1 MKNSKRELEYAKA
14 HFNEV
19 HHTTINPEG
28 PGVVR
33 VHLIPP
39 VITGEEIGPSIAII
53 NGQDIIP
60 IGPAWSILL
69 TEFIEEVNVYDGKEI
84 TESDFQLI
92 ENHTFARMKKI
103 YPLVPKS
110 FFRKDLFRI
119 MDTFKRIA
127 YREPVDEEIGYLS
140 IGDYAPYMKA
150 PHRMDLMVSAME
162 KKGEWN
168 CNQRCVHCYAAGQRN
183 SKEEELTTEDWK
195 AIIAKCRSIGIPQIT
210 FTGGEPTMRDD
221 LPELIEDAKWFVTR
235 LNTNGIKLTKEY
247 CDKLKEV
254 SLDSMQ
260 ITFYSYDEQIHNT
273 LVGAKMY
280 SSTVDGIKNALA
292 AGISVSIN
300 TPLCTLNKDY
310 LKTLEFLHSLGVLY
324 VTCSGLITTGNA
336 EKENSEKLQ
345 LETEDM
351 KAILKEAVEYCKE
364 NGMEISFTSPGWV
377 ENSFCEC
384 LGINPPTCGACLSNM
399 AITPSGNVVP
409 CQSWLND
416 DTLGNFLKDDWDR
429 IWSGDRCRIR
439 REYSAKMEGLCPLR
453 KYREDMDNSDSSNNS
468 DNEMQND
475 TITPSPSI
483 KEGTEDEK

>member
-1 MKNSKRELEYAKA
+1 MKNSKREIEYAKE

-19 HHTTINPEG
+19 HHTTLNPEG

-33 VHLIPP
+33 IHLIPP
-39 VITGEEIGPSIAII
+39 VIDSEEIGPSIAII
-53 NGQDIIP
+53 NGQDILP
-60 IGPAWSILL
+60 IGPSWSILL
-69 TEFIEEVNVYDGKEI
+69 SEFIEEVNVYDGKPI
-84 TESDFQLI
+84 TEEDFKTI
-92 ENHTFARMKKI
+92 ENATFKRMKKI

-110 FFRKDLFRI
+110 FFRNDLFRM
-119 MDTFKRIA
+119 MDTFKRVA
-127 YREPVDEEIGYLS
+127 YREPVDEEIGFLS

-162 KKGEWN
+162 KEGEWN

-183 SKEEELTTEDWK
+183 SKESELSTKEWLE
-195 AIIAKCRSIGIPQIT
+195 IIEKCRKVGIPQLT

-221 LPELIEDAKWFVTR
+221 LFELIDAAKWFVTR

-247 CDKLKEV
+247 CAKLKEV

-260 ITFYSYDEQIHNT
+260 ITFYSSEEEVHNT

-280 SSTVDGIKNALA
+280 ERTVDGIKNALE

-300 TPLCTLNKDY
+300 TPLCTLNKEY
-310 LKTLEFLHSLGVLY
+310 KKTLEFLHSLGVLY

-345 LETEDM
+345 LSTEEL
-351 KAILKEAVEYCKE
+351 KAILKDAVEYCGE

-377 ENSFCEC
+377 ENSFCDC

-399 AITPSGNVVP
+399 AVTPSGNVVP

-416 DTLGNFLKDDWDR
+416 DVLGNFLSDEWNK
-429 IWSGDRCRIR
+429 IWESDRCRIR
-439 REYSAKMEGLCPLR
+439 REYSAQMEGLCPLR
-453 KYREDMDNSDSSNNS
+453 KYRE
-468 DNEMQND
+468 E
-475 TITPSPSI
+475 
-483 KEGTEDEK
+483 KEGTKGNADESAATGVHETEEPGDREA